1 MYDAIILAG
10 GTSPWL
16 QGLAGTKYRS
26 VASLGGR
33 PMLLYIV
40 EALCACPEIGRLVV
54 AGPLQEL
61 TQLALP
67 ARVELVAAGST
78 IMATTLAALELLQT
92 EKPVVVVTEDIP
104 LLSAAAVTDFLR
116 QTAKQQAE
124 LFYTIIPQDVC
135 QKAFPGSKR
144 TYVALKDGVFTG
156 GNMFLATRASA
167 LQGQKTGEAL
177 YAMRKK
183 PWQLCS
189 WLGWAFV
196 FKLLLRRLT
205 LQEVELRASELLGFC
220 GRAIVSNFA
229 EVGMDVDKK
238 EDWQV
243 VERVLAARQTSPSKE
258 MKEEA

>member
-61 TQLALP
+61 AQLALAAAQLSAANDP
-67 ARVELVAAGST
+67 AAKAEFD
-78 IMATTLAALELLQT
+78 
-92 EKPVVVVTEDIP
+92 TEDIP